1 MPLATSSQR
10 VNIWYHTGPHDQWK
24 RVRGWHGQFIFPRPR
39 AVSRSETRI
48 DQLHAFNFS
57 IIFRIFPSGSE
68 TKNLRR
74 ILHDPVGRTP
84 RHVCRIFRA
93 KNRRS
98 DLSVFNI
105 KQNLA
110 KVLDPRL
117 KSSHLKEITYRTH
130 FYAQKSECP
139 RRFER

>member
-1 MPLATSSQR
+1 M
-10 VNIWYHTGPHDQWK
+10 
-24 RVRGWHGQFIFPRPR
+24 PR

-48 DQLHAFNFS
+48 DQYKQALNFFNNIEAFSQRGGGN
-57 IIFRIFPSGSE
+57 
-68 TKNLRR
+68 KLRR

-84 RHVCRIFRA
+84 RRVCIIFRA

-110 KVLDPRL
+110 KKLDPTL
-117 KSSHLKEITYRTH
+117 KPSHLKEVMDLTH
-130 FYAQKSECP
+130 FYAQKSKCP
-139 RRFER
+139 RRL